1 MKTVFST
8 LKNRFAFCLVA
19 VCLLV
24 FTTGCGSGVSQE
36 EYEQLESELAQL
48 TTELAQVKEQLAQA
62 QEEAATAQELF
73 PEVQSLWESCEPKV
87 RLGMLLIENIRD
99 YQLWQQGKITQTE
112 FFKLAG
118 RVWAEMTTS
127 LDQIGNQELTEKWG
141 DAWFEP
147 MESKD
152 KNKLWAEAYE
162 LYLSELSEDL
172 EALSEKL
179 GE

>member
-8 LKNRFAFCLVA
+8 LKNTFAFCLVA

-24 FTTGCGSGVSQE
+24 FTTSCASGVSQE

-62 QEEAATAQELF
+62 QEAATAQELF
-73 PEVQSLWESCEPKV
+73 PEVQSLWESYEPKV

-99 YQLWQQGKITQTE
+99 YQLWQQQKITQPE
-112 FFKLAG
+112 FSKLAG
-118 RVWAEMTTS
+118 RVWAQMITS
-127 LDQIGNQELTEKWG
+127 LDQIGNQELTEKWE

-162 LYLSELSEDL
+162 LYLSELSEDH
-172 EALSEKL
+172 EALSQKL